1 MEEFCAKMVNTR
13 MFCVWCAF
21 ADIIGTAGNSPRDG
35 MILLHSRE
43 LARVSQSDHQLSNQ
57 VPATHLIMHRASE
70 GVVMPNRTSQKTMK
84 TMTTTGLLFHALAR
98 AEMVRIQ
105 DLRSRICRISSLK
118 EVWISDFA
126 LVQ

>member
-1 MEEFCAKMVNTR
+1 
-13 MFCVWCAF
+13 
-21 ADIIGTAGNSPRDG
+21 
-35 MILLHSRE
+35 
-43 LARVSQSDHQLSNQ
+43 
-57 VPATHLIMHRASE
+57 MHRASE